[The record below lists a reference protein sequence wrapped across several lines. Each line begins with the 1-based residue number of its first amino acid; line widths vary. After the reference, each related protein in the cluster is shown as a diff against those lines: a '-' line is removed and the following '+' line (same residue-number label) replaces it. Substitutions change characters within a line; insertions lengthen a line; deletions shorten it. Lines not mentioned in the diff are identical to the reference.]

1 MKRFLGAC
9 MILLSLAVVSQAA
22 NVYVPD
28 NGSGTAVMPIQ
39 SDYPG
44 LTQMQISNGLP
55 PATTVDITATLETPL
70 TPAEA
75 PGGALGGTSASGTG
89 PLFTWQMQGTGTLSG
104 YSRTLVMPGNV
115 FTVHAAPRMAF
126 APTQAFNTQ
135 IAQLQG
141 QIVGGGDPDFDLLRV
156 TAGNDFGLPSPGQTT
171 LTQVGPNW
179 NVESYY
185 DMTYRIDFVG
195 RPGGPFGGMSGST
208 TGVARFQIGMPIPE
222 PSGIAA
228 ASSAILAG
236 LAYVWRRRRK
246 PTTACDE

>member
-9 MILLSLAVVSQAA
+9 LFLAFLAAASQAA

-39 SDYPG
+39 FDYPG
-44 LTQMQISNGLP
+44 LTPMQIIDGLP
-55 PATTVDITATLETPL
+55 PGTTVNIAATLETPL
-70 TPAEA
+70 TPSEA

-89 PLFTWQMQGTGTLSG
+89 PLFTWQMQGTGTLAG
-104 YSRTLVMPGNV
+104 YNRTLVMPGNV

-126 APTQAFNTQ
+126 APTQAFNTRV
-135 IAQLQG
+135 AQLQG
-141 QIVGGGDPDFDLLRV
+141 QIVGVGDPDFDLLRV

-185 DMTYRIDFVG
+185 DITYRIDFVG
-195 RPGGPFGGMSGST
+195 RPGGPFSGMSGST

-222 PSGIAA
+222 PSGIAVA
-228 ASSAILAG
+228 ASAAVAG
-236 LAYVWRRRRK
+236 LACIYRRRRK
-246 PTTACDE
+246 STLAA